1 MAELRRQPQSSQ
13 QGAHTEVAHDHNISS
28 QLGTSCTEYI
38 HTSLKF
44 AGAGDVGRES
54 TRRESIKV

>member
-1 MAELRRQPQSSQ
+1 MAELRHQPQSSQ

-38 HTSLKF
+38 HTSFKKL
-44 AGAGDVGRES
+44 GDWES
-54 TRRESIKV
+54 GKGKHEERV